1 MISREAPAP
10 RSIGFG
16 RVLLAVILGT
26 LITFGIMFLLG
37 LGFFG
42 AAMAGSGPDP
52 VESRSVLRLDFN
64 YPIPEQS
71 RSGLPSVIN
80 PLAIDFRP
88 ATGLDA
94 IRAGLREAAE
104 DDKIDGI
111 LLDLGINPNGQAVLG
126 TLRELLIEFK
136 DSGKFVWAYG
146 QYGGQRAYDLAT
158 VADSIFLH
166 PTGGVELKG
175 YSAETTFFKEGLE
188 RLGVEVQVFYDGKFK
203 SATEPFRRTD
213 MSPENR
219 LQVRSFLNEVWGQYK
234 QRVAMNRNM
243 PVDSVQA
250 IADRL
255 DGMQPVL
262 ALRHGLVDAIAY
274 QDEVYDRLRRKV
286 GREPD
291 EDLPLVSM
299 DRYLSYKGL
308 PKANK
313 PKRSGNVAVLYAEGN
328 IIDGEG
334 DDGQIGGASTA
345 RLIREARKDE
355 DVDAVV
361 LRISS
366 PGGSA
371 PASDV
376 IWREAMRLAEE
387 KTLVVSMGNYA
398 ASGGY
403 FIAAPADWIMAEPG
417 TLTGSI
423 GVFLLLPNLR
433 ALREEHLGVY
443 TDTVK
448 TGAQADFPSIN
459 RPVSETQRVLLQAMV
474 DSTYMDFKRKVSMGR
489 GMSMDAVEAVAQGR
503 IWTGTQA
510 LDNGLVDQLG
520 GLDEAIAVAAERA
533 RLGEDYGVLHRP
545 EYEPSPLEEIL
556 VSMSEESRIQ
566 AEVPGMIGLAHAA
579 EFYGASAIWNEWSGI
594 WGPLQEHPV
603 VQARMPFVLDY

>member
-16 RVLLAVILGT
+16 KVLLAVILGT
-26 LITFGIMFLLG
+26 LITFGLMMLLG

-42 AAMAGSGPDP
+42 AALAGSGP
-52 VESRSVLRLDFN
+52 EALEKRSVLRLNFN
-64 YPIPEQS
+64 YSIPEQS
-71 RSGLPSVIN
+71 QSGIPTAIN
-80 PLAIDFRP
+80 PLSMNFQP

-94 IRAGLREAAE
+94 IRAGLRAAAE
-104 DDKIDGI
+104 DDKIDGV

-126 TLRELLIEFK
+126 TLAEQLNAFK
-136 DSGKFVWAYG
+136 ASGKFVWAYG
-146 QYGGQRAYDLAT
+146 QYGGQRAYKLAT
-158 VADSIFLH
+158 VADSLFLH
-166 PTGGVELKG
+166 PTGGIELKG
-175 YSAETTFFKEGLE
+175 YSAETTFLKDALDK
-188 RLGVEVQVFYDGKFK
+188 LGVEVQVFYDGKFK

-219 LQVRSFLNEVWGQYK
+219 HQVRVFLDEIWNNYKNEV
-234 QRVAMNRNM
+234 AENRGLN
-243 PVDSVQA
+243 VDSVQA

-255 DGMQPVL
+255 DALQPVL
-262 ALRHGLVDAIAY
+262 ALRYGLVDALAY
-274 QDEVYDRLRRKV
+274 QDQVYDRLRRKV
-286 GREPD
+286 GRGMD
-291 EDLPLVSM
+291 EDLPLVSLQ
-299 DRYLSYKGL
+299 RYLSQKNL

-313 PKRSGNVAVLYAEGN
+313 PERSGNVAVLYTEGN
-328 IIDGEG
+328 IVDGEG
-334 DDGQIGGASTA
+334 GEGQIGGASTA

-403 FIAAPADWIMAEPG
+403 FMAAPADWIMAETG

-423 GVFLLLPNLR
+423 GVFMLLPNMR

-443 TDTVK
+443 TDTVS
-448 TGAQADFPSIN
+448 TGALADFPSLN
-459 RPVSETQRVLLQAMV
+459 RPVNDAQRAVLQALV

-489 GMSMDAVEAVAQGR
+489 GLSMEAVEEVAQGR
-503 IWTGTQA
+503 IWTGPQA
-510 LDNGLVDQLG
+510 MQRGLVDQIG
-520 GLDEAIAVAAERA
+520 GLEEAIAVAAERA
-533 RLGEDYGVLHRP
+533 RLGEDYGILHRP

-556 VSMSEESRIQ
+556 VGLSEETRWKM
-566 AEVPGMIGLAHAA
+566 EVPGLSALA
-579 EFYGASAIWNEWSGI
+579 EASAQTGALALWNEWSSI
-594 WGPLQEHPV
+594 WGPMQEHPV
-603 VQARMPFVLDY
+603 VQARMPYVLSY